1 MIIFHDKT
9 PPSSSN
15 CIRLRT
21 ACQDF
26 IFVDFDTATESRAET
41 RLWDAHAK
49 VNQKFRSFLTRFRDG
64 DGKKKHVERR
74 KAEKLYL
81 EFIKSSMRFYRGYIQ
96 RLASHF
102 RGVPEILEVAKK
114 FSLDS
119 EFELTRE
126 NWHLLTQEALSVEPL
141 ISINDSRKKQIVR
154 SCYLSLVQLGD
165 LSRYR
170 ETELQTK
177 ARDWGPAKGYYQ
189 LAIKLDPHSGVA
201 YNQLA
206 VIALTDQDHLRA
218 VYYLYRAI
226 TVHKSAPQAPGN
238 LEIEFK
244 KIRTRASQGM
254 PISSPAM
261 EENNG
266 LSDDFIIYHSRCA
279 ERGFVTGDDQQ
290 NEIFRRLAD
299 DLREKPFDNR
309 VRKFCLIN
317 IAAEDVTAQK
327 ARGKPLPI
335 TIPILTL
342 ISQSRKQFPPAHISG
357 IPAAQRWHF
366 FLTLEAHARRASALG
381 QNLEHRNSN

>member
-1 MIIFHDKT
+1 M
-9 PPSSSN
+9 
-15 CIRLRT
+15 RT

-26 IFVDFDTATESRAET
+26 AFVDFDAATEARAET
-41 RLWDAHAK
+41 RLWEAHAK
-49 VNQKFRSFLTRFRDG
+49 VNQKFRSFLAKFRDG

-81 EFIKSSMRFYRGYIQ
+81 EFIKSSMKFYRGYIQ

-102 RGVPEILEVAKK
+102 RDVPEILEVAMK
-114 FSLDS
+114 FSLES
-119 EFELTRE
+119 EFEPSYYNRHSLI
-126 NWHLLTQEALSVEPL
+126 QEALSAEP
-141 ISINDSRKKQIVR
+141 IVPINDLRKKQIVR

-177 ARDWGPAKGYYQ
+177 ERDWGPAKGYYQ

-226 TVHKSAPQAPGN
+226 TVHNFAPQAPGN
-238 LEIEFK
+238 LELEFK
-244 KIRTRASQGM
+244 KIRTRASQGL
-254 PISSPAM
+254 PISPTAI
-261 EENNG
+261 EDDNG
-266 LSDDFIIYHSRCA
+266 LSDHFIIYHSRCA
-279 ERGFVTGDDQQ
+279 ERGFVIGDDQQ

-299 DLREKPFDNR
+299 DLREKPFDTR
-309 VRKFCLIN
+309 VRMFCLIN

-327 ARGKPLPI
+327 ARGKYL
-335 TIPILTL
+335 
-342 ISQSRKQFPPAHISG
+342 
-357 IPAAQRWHF
+357 
-366 FLTLEAHARRASALG
+366 
-381 QNLEHRNSN
+381 